1 VEIRTYTGS
10 GFGENAYLAVCEST
24 GDCVAVDPGGGA
36 ATLVHDLDTDGLE
49 LGAILLT
56 HAHLDHI
63 EGIAEVRDFAPDVPI
78 WLHPDDLGLYR
89 GVVHQAAMF
98 GLDASHQP
106 EPTDLLTAGQT
117 HSFGTCAL
125 RVRFTPGHAPGHVIL
140 VSEEPRIAL
149 VGDVIF
155 QGSIGRTDLPGGDL
169 RTLMTSIRDQV
180 LTLPEDTVLYPGHG
194 PPTTVAHERATNPFL
209 LPHFG
214 GELV

>member
-1 VEIRTYTGS
+1 
-10 GFGENAYLAVCEST
+10 
-24 GDCVAVDPGGGA
+24 
-36 ATLVHDLDTDGLE
+36 
-49 LGAILLT
+49 
-56 HAHLDHI
+56 
-63 EGIAEVRDFAPDVPI
+63 
-78 WLHPDDLGLYR
+78 
-89 GVVHQAAMF
+89 
-98 GLDASHQP
+98 
-106 EPTDLLTAGQT
+106 
-117 HSFGTCAL
+117 
-125 RVRFTPGHAPGHVIL
+125 VIL